1 MQTKVLLTAIL
12 KDPEGVWQDEA
23 VLEAPDDAPPVGI
36 IMQVLATLR
45 NNGGLL
51 TFTDGGRSAEMI
63 PMNRVKNITAKVE
76 MSLAIG
82 SPAAIEQA
90 AARARQLQ
98 QQNNKLHVK

>member
-23 VLEAPDDAPPVGI
+23 VLEAPDEVPPVGI
-36 IMQVLATLR
+36 IMQVLAALR

>member
-1 MQTKVLLTAIL
+1 MHTKVLLTAIL

-23 VLEAPDDAPPVGI
+23 VLEAPDAVPPVGI